1 MFADVAFP
9 ISNFIT
15 FTYKVPQKIAQDV
28 QIGSRVNVQFG
39 PRKTQGIITEL
50 NTKSSF
56 AGKLKEIDG
65 LVDDLPIMTQE
76 LWKLIQW
83 MSEYY
88 VTPLGQVGKAVLPK
102 NLSTRYNPP
111 KNWMVQPIITG
122 DDDLEAVKKRAPK
135 QYDLYQQILKTEKPI
150 KVSSLKKLASNPL
163 TGCRGLEKRGLVS
176 IFEETSLPDVTGFTF
191 DPIHKKVDFNTNL
204 V

>member
-15 FTYKVPQKIAQDV
+15 FTYKIPEKIAQDV
-28 QIGSRVNVQFG
+28 KIGSRVNVQFG

-56 AGKLKEIDG
+56 VGKLKEIDD

-111 KNWMVQPIITG
+111 KN
-122 DDDLEAVKKRAPK
+122 
-135 QYDLYQQILKTEKPI
+135 
-150 KVSSLKKLASNPL
+150 
-163 TGCRGLEKRGLVS
+163 
-176 IFEETSLPDVTGFTF
+176 
-191 DPIHKKVDFNTNL
+191 
-204 V
+204 